1 MVTAPNSFRKKE
13 RAFAI
18 LRYISSIMVLGGY
31 FILLN
36 VDVTTGIYIRVAAN
50 LIVYPWLISARLYDG
65 ITVISIMTA
74 IDIHKLFMLLH

>member
-1 MVTAPNSFRKKE
+1 MVTAPNSLRRKE
-13 RAFAI
+13 RAFTI

-31 FILLN
+31 FVLLN